1 MPEQIDLG
9 VADAIKADS
18 VGEPGARTF
27 RVRLSSPAGAAQI
40 WLEKEQLQAL
50 GMAIDQLLAQ
60 LRSNKIGEAESP
72 DRASESGDFPS
83 SFGIDFRVGRLG
95 LGYDDEKDMLVLL
108 AHEQESDAEG
118 PPSLTCRVARGKMRA
133 LSGEIANV
141 VAAGRPRCPL
151 CNQPISPGASHACP
165 GSNGRTPHPIS
176 GAQPD

>member
-1 MPEQIDLG
+1 LPEQIDLG

-27 RVRLSSPAGAAQI
+27 RVRLQGAAGAAQV

-60 LRSNKIGEAESP
+60 LRSNKIGEAESGSP
-72 DRASESGDFPS
+72 PSESGDFPS
-83 SFGIDFRVGRLG
+83 SFAIDFRVGRLG

-118 PPSLTCRVARGKMRA
+118 PPSLTCRVARGKMRT
-133 LSGEIANV
+133 LSGEIATV

-151 CNQPISPGASHACP
+151 CNQPITAGATHACP
-165 GSNGRTPHPIS
+165 GSNGKTPYPIS
-176 GAQPD
+176 GGQPE

>member
-1 MPEQIDLG
+1 LPEPIDLG

-27 RVRLSSPAGAAQI
+27 RIRLQGVAGAAQV

-60 LRSNKIGEAESP
+60 LRSNKIGEPESGSAP
-72 DRASESGDFPS
+72 SESGDFPS
-83 SFGIDFRVGRLG
+83 TFGIDFRVGRLG

-118 PPSLTCRVARGKMRA
+118 PPSLTCRVERGKMRT
-133 LSGEIANV
+133 LSSEIATV

-151 CNQPISPGASHACP
+151 CNQPITPGVAHACP
-165 GSNGRTPHPIS
+165 GSNGKTPYPIS
-176 GAQPD
+176 GGQPE